1 MKSLRLLC
9 GLAIGVA
16 TASLAAAA
24 AAQDASTMGLQGFSQ
39 NRKDPIN
46 IESRSLEVREK
57 EKIAI
62 FLDNV
67 KVVQGEST
75 LECKT
80 LIVHYDEDKP
90 AGGGAKAPR
99 GNSAPGQQQQIRKLE
114 AKGGV
119 VLTQKDQVATG
130 DNGVYEAHNNTMTL
144 TGNVVLTQGQS
155 VVRGQRLLVDLNTNI
170 ARVESSDGGPVRAL
184 FPPRDQAAPAKP
196 ATTSTI
202 PAATAPPR
210 AAPTPPR
217 PQQNAADGDRGKPAA
232 ARPQR
237 LN

>member
-1 MKSLRLLC
+1 MRPLRIA
-9 GLAIGVA
+9 GLAAVGLGWLV
-16 TASLAAAA
+16 AAA
-24 AAQDASTMGLQGFSQ
+24 AAQNAPPAGLQGFSQ
-39 NRKDPIN
+39 NRRDPIN
-46 IESRSLEVREK
+46 IESRSLEVRDK

-62 FLDNV
+62 FIDNV
-67 KVVQGEST
+67 KVVQGDST

-80 LIVHYDEDKP
+80 LIVHYDQDKP
-90 AGGGAKAPR
+90 ASGVAKTPR
-99 GNSAPGQQQQIRKLE
+99 SNSSAPGEQQQIRKLE

-130 DNGVYEAHNNTMTL
+130 DNGVYEAQNNTMTL

-184 FPPRDQAAPAKP
+184 FPPREQSAPAKP

-210 AAPTPPR
+210 AATTPPR
-217 PQQNAADGDRGKPAA
+217 AQQNAAEGERSKPAIV
-232 ARPQR
+232 RPQR